1 MSAPQSPLFST
12 RIVVRIVLTIVAV
25 VLTLYVIYLLRR
37 PLSWLVIAAFIAI
50 AVSGPVS
57 VLSQHMRRG
66 LAIALVYIT
75 LILIPIGV
83 GALVVPSLVSQA
95 EDLAGNAPEYAQ
107 DVTDYVNE
115 NETLRGLNDDYDI
128 TTKLEEEAAT
138 LPEKVPDAA
147 GALRDIG
154 VGFVNSVFAGITILI
169 LSIFMVGG
177 GPRWIESALSGRPF
191 AGVFNAEPATHDPQ
205 QKQRME
211 RALNHIG
218 AAVGGYVGGA
228 LVQATIAGM
237 TAFIVLTI
245 LGVPFAASLALLV
258 FFFDLIPLVGATLA
272 AILVAI
278 VTLFVNFP
286 VALIVWVVY
295 AIIYQQIE
303 NYVIQPQIQKRA
315 VEVDPFVVLV
325 AVLFGGTLFGIIGAL
340 LAIPAAASIQIAI
353 REWMAYR
360 REILGEGIPGERSQP
375 PAGAEGG

>member
-1 MSAPQSPLFST
+1 VPADEST
-12 RIVVRIVLTIVAV
+12 SRTVLRAVLIVVAVA
-25 VLTLYVIYLLRR
+25 LALYVIYLLRR

-50 AVSGPVS
+50 AVSGPVN
-57 VLSQHMRRG
+57 VLSRRMRRG
-66 LAIALVYIT
+66 LAIAVVYVT

-83 GALVVPSLVSQA
+83 GALLVPSLVNQA
-95 EDLAGNAPEYAQ
+95 EELAGNAPEYAQ

-115 NETLRGLNDDYDI
+115 NETLRSLNEDYDI
-128 TTKLEEEAAT
+128 TTKLEDEAST
-138 LPEKVPDAA
+138 LPEKIPDAA

-169 LSIFMVGG
+169 LSIFMVSG
-177 GPRWIESALSGRPF
+177 GPRWIESALSGRLL
-191 AGVFNAEPATHDPQ
+191 ASAVGAEPPVTGEPE
-205 QKQRME
+205 QKQRLE
-211 RALNHIG
+211 RTLNHIG
-218 AAVGGYVGGA
+218 SAVGNYVGGA
-228 LVQATIAGM
+228 LLQATIAGI
-237 TAFIVLTI
+237 TSFIVLTI
-245 LGVPFAASLALLV
+245 LGVPFAAPLAVLV

-272 AILVAI
+272 AVLVAV

-295 AIIYQQIE
+295 AIAYQQIE

-325 AVLFGGTLFGIIGAL
+325 AVLFGATLFGIIGAL

-353 REWMAYR
+353 REWMTYR
-360 REILGEGIPGERSQP
+360 REILGEGVPDGRSQP

>member
-1 MSAPQSPLFST
+1 VLSGEST
-12 RIVVRIVLTIVAV
+12 SRIVLRAVLIVVAV
-25 VLTLYVIYLLRR
+25 ALALYVIYLLRR

-57 VLSQHMRRG
+57 ALSQHMRRG
-66 LAIALVYIT
+66 FAIAIVYLT

-83 GALVVPSLVSQA
+83 GALIVPSLVSQA
-95 EDLAGNAPEYAQ
+95 EELADNAPEYAQ
-107 DVTDYVNE
+107 DVTEYVNE
-115 NETLRGLNDDYDI
+115 NETLRSLNEDYDI

-138 LPEKVPDAA
+138 LPERIPDAA

-169 LSIFMVGG
+169 LSIFMVAG
-177 GPRWIESALSGRPF
+177 GPRWIESALSGRLF
-191 AGVFNAEPATHDPQ
+191 AGALGAESATRDPQ
-205 QKQRME
+205 RKQRME

-228 LVQATIAGM
+228 LVQATIAGT

-245 LGVPFAASLALLV
+245 LGVPFAAPLALLV

-272 AILVAI
+272 AVLVAI

-286 VALIVWVVY
+286 VALIIWVVY
-295 AIIYQQIE
+295 AIAYQQIE

-360 REILGEGIPGERSQP
+360 REILGEGIPGGRSQP

>member
-1 MSAPQSPLFST
+1 LPADEST
-12 RIVVRIVLTIVAV
+12 SRIVLRAVLIVVAV
-25 VLTLYVIYLLRR
+25 ALALYVIYLLRR
-37 PLSWLVIAAFIAI
+37 PLSWLVIAAFVAI

-57 VLSQHMRRG
+57 ALSQHMRRG
-66 LAIALVYIT
+66 LAIAIVYLT

-83 GALVVPSLVSQA
+83 GALIVPSLVSQA
-95 EDLAGNAPEYAQ
+95 EELAGNAPEYAQ

-115 NETLRGLNDDYDI
+115 NETLRNLNEDYDI

-138 LPEKVPDAA
+138 LPERIPDAA

-169 LSIFMVGG
+169 LSIFMVAG
-177 GPRWIESALSGRPF
+177 GPRWIESALSGRLF
-191 AGVFNAEPATHDPQ
+191 AGALGAEPATRDPQ
-205 QKQRME
+205 RKERME

-218 AAVGGYVGGA
+218 TAVGGYVGGA
-228 LVQATIAGM
+228 LLQATIAGI

-245 LGVPFAASLALLV
+245 LGVPFAAPLALLV

-272 AILVAI
+272 AVLVAI

-286 VALIVWVVY
+286 VALIVWVIY
-295 AIIYQQIE
+295 AIAYQQIE

-360 REILGEGIPGERSQP
+360 REILGEGIPGGPAQP
-375 PAGAEGG
+375 PAGAAGGRV